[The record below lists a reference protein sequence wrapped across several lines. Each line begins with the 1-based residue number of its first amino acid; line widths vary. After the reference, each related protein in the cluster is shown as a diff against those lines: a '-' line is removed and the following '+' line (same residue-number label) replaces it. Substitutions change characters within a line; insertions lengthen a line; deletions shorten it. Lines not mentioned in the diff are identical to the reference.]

1 MDSITRTQIENFL
14 EQKGYQINRKMCS
27 ELENGI
33 YDCWFKHGTGKIKLL
48 KEKKQFQESELL
60 GVFYNRVTIE
70 EFKQF
75 IKK

>member
-1 MDSITRTQIENFL
+1 MF
-14 EQKGYQINRKMCS
+14 S

-33 YDCWFKHGTGKIKLL
+33 YDCWFKTGAGKIKLI
-48 KEKKQFQESELL
+48 KEKKSFEESELP
-60 GVFYNRVTIE
+60 GIFYNRVTIE

>member
-1 MDSITRTQIENFL
+1 MDNISRTQIEDFL
-14 EQKGYQINRKMCS
+14 KQKGYIINRKMCS

-33 YDCWFKHGTGKIKLL
+33 YDCWFKPGTGKIKLL

-60 GVFYNRVTIE
+60 GIFYNRVTIE